1 MKIMDIFGALKKDMD
16 FIEQQLYRSIDG
28 DDGILS
34 ETSLHL
40 LKAGEAAAAG
50 VRAARRQVRQL
61 RSAAAAI
68 YRRSAGADPFG
79 IARA

>member
-40 LKAGEAAAAG
+40 LKAGG
-50 VRAARRQVRQL
+50 SGCGRCSCC
-61 RSAAAAI
+61 SAAS
-68 YRRSAGADPFG
+68 SATTICSSCNISPF
-79 IARA
+79 RWS